1 MLGAGERRLVLLD
14 FLLTVLLWART
25 GSSAM
30 HGYGR
35 EVSQRTHGAETGDSP
50 HALGPHRFP
59 LPCTG
64 WGLVSE
70 GATAALREA
79 LPLTRGHRFR
89 SHRCGFP
96 ARHWQH
102 TSLPP
107 SGWRRHQTPPPSRPW
122 QRGREARRGATVGS
136 TGRAQPVPGSQ
147 RPCRNAASSPSC
159 SLLQAVREGAR
170 SMLWDGV
177 LCPRLGDGT
186 PRTPLTCRCPP

>member
-96 ARHWQH
+96 ARPWQH

-107 SGWRRHQTPPPSRPW
+107 SGWRRHQTPPPAAHGSGE
-122 QRGREARRGATVGS
+122 GRHAEV
-136 TGRAQPVPGSQ
+136 
-147 RPCRNAASSPSC
+147 
-159 SLLQAVREGAR
+159 
-170 SMLWDGV
+170 
-177 LCPRLGDGT
+177 PRLGAPGGHSQSQAASGHAGT
-186 PRTPLTCRCPP
+186 QRARRHAPFCKLSGKVPGPCCGTECSAHVWEMGPPAPL